1 MPTSDNFPRQGSLTR
16 QTTSL
21 AEALSLRPGEV
32 IALVGGGGKTSLM
45 FRLAAELAAAGRRVI
60 TTTTT
65 RILPPAQ
72 SESPCLI
79 VEEDEERLIEKA
91 RQALLEFRHVTLAR
105 FKPDDGKL
113 KGLSP
118 ETVDALARMKL
129 ADYIVNEADGASR
142 QPLKAP
148 NATEPVVPGS
158 TSLVV
163 ALVGFEALGR
173 PLSPET
179 AFRTELISKLT
190 GIKEGE
196 AITAEAVATL
206 LTHPQGIIQHAPG
219 SARIVPFI
227 NKVEAAQ
234 MAKAQELAGLVLGRR
249 HSQIKEVAMGSVRRS
264 EQPIVVVSNQSSV

>member
-1 MPTSDNFPRQGSLTR
+1 MQKSILSR

-21 AEALSLRPGEV
+21 AEALSLHPGEV

-45 FRLAAELAAAGRRVI
+45 FRLASELAAAGRRVI

-65 RILPPAQ
+65 RILPPAE

-79 VEEDEERLIEKA
+79 VEEDEDKLVAAA
-91 RQALLEFRHVTLAR
+91 RDALRRHRHVTLAR
-105 FKPDDGKL
+105 LQPDDGKL

-118 ETVDALARMKL
+118 ETVDALARLKL

-148 NATEPVVPGS
+148 NATEPVVPRS
-158 TSLVV
+158 TTLVV
-163 ALVGFEALGR
+163 ALVGIEAVGR
-173 PLSPET
+173 PLGPET

-190 GIKEGE
+190 GLEEGQ
-196 AITAEAVATL
+196 AITTEAVAVL
-206 LTHPQGIIQHAPG
+206 LTHPQGIIQHAPE

-227 NKVEAAQ
+227 NKVEAAD
-234 MAKAQELAGLVLGRR
+234 MARAKELAGLVLGRR
-249 HSQIKEVAMGSVRRS
+249 HPQIKEVALGSIRRPD
-264 EQPIVVVSNQSSV
+264 QPIVMVSN